1 MDILVFLFF
10 LSVFIFI
17 LALLFRVAMR
27 FYIYHQ
33 LSKKFI
39 VVPGP
44 NSFSYQKLSLPTS
57 FFTLT
62 IQNLDFSVNF
72 FGLISP
78 KFVFLSINCD
88 SVDIEFFQK
97 PHHLR
102 HHKPHTVSENIFIQ
116 VCLHTLILLIKQIMI
131 RVKSITIRRKDV
143 SFSIS
148 QLSFDYLMSNKKFS
162 FELETQ
168 SLLISKKG
176 ILDVQFD
183 PISFHPSFDADPV
196 LSLINLEA
204 LAIPFG
210 YSVPKIQIDI
220 NKKSLVI
227 ESINGSIILPR
238 GKIESVTPKL
248 KASLSISFPK
258 FSIMMKDLSGFFSRH
273 LFEIQNLNLD
283 KNEISIKKIK
293 IFNEDRPLIQ
303 VKDFSGVNNLNEV
316 WNFNCPEFNFLYHT
330 KTGLAIV
337 PFLAQ
342 EIIPLFKSDFKKLT
356 SIKLPTFT
364 MNMASFLVNLKLTD
378 LATATFK
385 VSNILMENQKIKI
398 SNIQGFINDIK
409 VLILK
414 LIDIYVVE
422 STSLEV
428 DIDNLHFHGRNGMI
442 IANSLM
448 EALAAWRSI
457 APYILKHRIDTE
469 SLPFPII
476 VKCDTFNVRFHD
488 SPLHQSISL
497 ANRILPGIL
506 SDSYVREFLLSKRA
520 KELSMAEQ
528 VQNKSFEMLGQLKF
542 KEFRNALE
550 NNKKHKYKFNLIF
563 NQVCFSADS
572 RNFSQKLKFIH
583 QIDPTTKNYYP
594 NIEWESMF
602 GMNAELS
609 FKKFQAFAFD
619 IEDPIAFAHDVV
631 FKGPTIIAE
640 PRQKDFAEM
649 HFTLDGENFTST
661 KNPIKL
667 RLYSDMKI
675 SATDFQYHYG
685 DSLMPVFQELSI
697 CIHSLVP
704 NGIDPSARLVW
715 WDGCRAFM
723 RGQFLFKAQCFDAR
737 FLGTFN
743 YRNLRDYM
751 PFRFYNWQMFWREG
765 DAVMKAD
772 RWFSPRVYKGV
783 EGPISLDMTK
793 LNWTFKFHWI
803 STENFDPKN
812 YIVFADVKKFGEKG
826 YDTYKEFRSN
836 EIVMDE
842 SNLTFSEMDGIVPNF
857 TLDLAHFDWFCQPIF
872 CFAATSHQKG
882 QIKKKLGF
890 PNFPRP
896 PYKYFIE
903 IKRHGYLRICA
914 NVFVFRIFDHFPIS
928 GSSHQKI
935 QGSSVDLRLNEFQ
948 MLTHCDM
955 TYECN
960 KFKSSFK
967 AQSISINATDL
978 AHYASVDPRRTPSF
992 IKMAPLEVEYGDQ
1005 TAVNIEKITIHFN
1018 QFLLRYIQDF
1028 MKTTEEI
1035 RKRFSKPKQPFKE
1048 VSINDYPNKKVDLNV
1063 NEVQVQFVSFESE
1076 LQAMGIIQKMNF
1088 SILEK
1093 EDPLNDPGTGFRI
1106 IMQELQLKINT
1117 QDPNITGKNPLLWAF
1132 EPVFFSACKCST
1144 FSLTTVALNASPMD
1158 IAALNSIMDECFG
1171 EDKPSP
1177 TNPSAL
1183 GIGNKNA
1190 PSESKLLLSIPTFKF
1205 SLRTAS
1211 DYTSVDLNTL
1221 NANLHCCSD
1230 KTIELSVLINDG
1242 KIIDSSRDP
1251 AFRSVLVKWKSTQ
1264 KAVMP
1269 LINIQLKMPPKI
1281 SGAYIF
1287 AQVEVNI
1294 EPTIVC
1300 YDAKFWD
1307 ELILSFKKQMEQRAT
1322 YGGPFITFDEINP
1335 TMPFKTYDKS
1345 IFPETEGTSE
1355 ELYNSTNKSIKI
1367 RTRSQNM
1374 QTMMMM
1380 RYFRL
1385 NPISMNVSYQNPDN
1399 KILSEIKNFQGQLH
1413 EIIYHDISV
1422 SITDLVEKLMN
1433 DIARD
1438 MIPQFIKHVVGIKRP
1453 DKTQDELIEEW
1464 LKSDGDKLSQTEKQ
1478 KKLLFGPKT
1487 VKKK

>member
-1 MDILVFLFF
+1 MDWLAFLFF
-10 LSVFIFI
+10 LSVFIFM
-17 LALLFRVAMR
+17 LALIFRYTLR
-27 FYIYHQ
+27 FYLHRQ

-44 NSFSYQKLSLPTS
+44 DSFSFQKLTLPTS

-62 IQNLDFSVNF
+62 IQNLYFSVNF
-72 FGLISP
+72 FGLLSP
-78 KFVFLSINCD
+78 KFVFLSINCE
-88 SVDIEFFQK
+88 SIDIEIFNK
-97 PHHLR
+97 SHHL
-102 HHKPHTVSENIFIQ
+102 HQHKPHTVSENIFIQ
-116 VCLHTLILLIKQIMI
+116 VCLHTLILLIKQIII
-131 RVKSITIRRKDV
+131 RVKSITIRMKDT
-143 SFSIS
+143 SFSVTE
-148 QLSFDYLMSNKKFS
+148 LSFDYLMSNKKFS
-162 FELETQ
+162 FKLDTKR
-168 SLLISKKG
+168 LLISQNR
-176 ILDVQFD
+176 IIDIQFD

-210 YSVPKIQIDI
+210 YNVPNFKIDI
-220 NKKSLVI
+220 NKKNLTI
-227 ESINGSIILPR
+227 KPINGCIILPR
-238 GKIESVTPKL
+238 GRIETNTPLL
-248 KASLSISFPK
+248 KATLSISFPK
-258 FSIMMKDLSGFFSRH
+258 FSIIMKELSGFFSRH

-283 KNEISIKKIK
+283 KNEIAIKKIK
-293 IFNEDRPLIQ
+293 IFNDDRLLLH
-303 VKDFSGVNNLNEV
+303 VKNFSGVRNLNEV
-316 WNFNCPEFNFLYHT
+316 WNFICPEFNFMYHT
-330 KTGLAIV
+330 KTGITVV
-337 PFLAQ
+337 PFIFKD
-342 EIIPLFKSDFKKLT
+342 IIPLFQKDFKKLS
-356 SIKLPTFT
+356 SIKLPSFSLNMTTF
-364 MNMASFLVNLKLTD
+364 LINLKLTD
-378 LATATFK
+378 LATFEFK
-385 VSNILMENQKIKI
+385 ISNILMENENIKI
-398 SNIQGFINDIK
+398 NIVQGFINDIK
-409 VLILK
+409 VIILK
-414 LIDIYVVE
+414 LFNINVID
-422 STSLEV
+422 STTLEINFNSLH
-428 DIDNLHFHGRNGMI
+428 LHLRNNMI
-442 IANSLM
+442 IANYLM
-448 EALAAWRSI
+448 EALASWRLI

-469 SLPFPII
+469 SLPFPIAVNCEVLS
-476 VKCDTFNVRFHD
+476 VKFHD

-520 KELSMAEQ
+520 KELSMTEQ
-528 VQNKSFEMLGQLKF
+528 VQSKSYEMLRKLKF
-542 KEFRNALE
+542 TEFRRILS
-550 NNKKHKYKFNLIF
+550 NNKKHKYKLHLIF
-563 NQVCFSADS
+563 NKVSFHADS
-572 RNFSQKLKFIH
+572 KDFSQKLKFIH
-583 QIDPTTKNYYP
+583 QIDPTTKTYYP
-594 NIEWESMF
+594 NMEWESMF

-609 FKKFQAFAFD
+609 FKKLQAFAMD
-619 IEDPIAFAHDVV
+619 IEDPIAFAHDVT

-649 HFTLDGENFTST
+649 HFTLDGEEFTST

-675 SATDFQYHYG
+675 IATDFQYHYG
-685 DSLMPVFQELSI
+685 DCLMPVFQEISI
-697 CIHSLVP
+697 CLHSLIP
-704 NGIDPSARLVW
+704 NGVDPSARLVW
-715 WDGCRAFM
+715 WDGCRAFI

-743 YRNLRDYM
+743 YRNMNDYM
-751 PFRFYNWQMFWREG
+751 PFRFYNWQMLWREG
-765 DAVMKAD
+765 DVVMKAD

-793 LNWTFKFHWI
+793 LNWTYKFHWV
-803 STENFDPKN
+803 SVENFDPKN
-812 YIVFADVKKFGEKG
+812 YIVFADVKKFGEKN
-826 YDTYKEFRSN
+826 YDTYKNFRAH

-842 SNLTFSEMDGIVPNF
+842 SNLTFSEMENIVPNF
-857 TLDLAHFDWFCQPIF
+857 TFDLAHFDWFCQPIF
-872 CFAATSHQKG
+872 CFTATSHKKG
-882 QIKKKLGF
+882 QIRKKLGF
-890 PNFPRP
+890 PCFPRP
-896 PYKYFIE
+896 PHKYFIE
-903 IKRHGYLRICA
+903 LKRHGYLRICA

-928 GSSHQKI
+928 GSRQKI
-935 QGSSVDLRLNEFQ
+935 QGSSVDLRLNDFQ

-955 TYECN
+955 TFEAN

-992 IKMAPLEVEYGDQ
+992 IKMEPLEVEYGDQ

-1035 RKRFSKPKQPFKE
+1035 RKKFSKPKQQFKE
-1048 VSINDYPNKKVDLNV
+1048 VSINNYPNKKVDLNV
-1063 NEVQVQFVSFESE
+1063 DEVQVQFVSFESD
-1076 LQAMGIIQKMNF
+1076 LQAMGIIQKMKF
-1088 SILEK
+1088 CILEK
-1093 EDPLNDPGTGFRI
+1093 EDPLNNPGTGI
-1106 IMQELQLKINT
+1106 QILVQELQLKINT
-1117 QDPNITGKNPLLWAF
+1117 QDPNITGKNPLIWVF

-1144 FSLTTVALNASPMD
+1144 ISLSTVALNASPMD
-1158 IAALNSIMDECFG
+1158 IAALNSILDECFG

-1177 TNPSAL
+1177 SNHPTLA
-1183 GIGNKNA
+1183 IGNKNG

-1211 DYTSVDLNTL
+1211 NYTSIDLSNL
-1221 NANLHCCSD
+1221 NANFHCCPD

-1242 KIIDSSRDP
+1242 KITDSSKDP
-1251 AFRSVLVKWKSTQ
+1251 AFRSVLVKWKNTQ

-1287 AQVEVNI
+1287 SQVEINI

-1307 ELILSFKKQMEQRAT
+1307 DLILMFKKQMDQKAT

-1345 IFPETEGTSE
+1345 IFPETEGKSE
-1355 ELYNSTNKSIKI
+1355 EIYNSTNKSIQI

-1422 SITDLVEKLMN
+1422 SITDFAEKLMN

-1438 MIPQFIKHVVGIKRP
+1438 MIPQFIKHMVGIKRP
-1453 DKTQDELIEEW
+1453 DKTQEELIEEW
-1464 LKSDGDKLSQTEKQ
+1464 LKSDGDKLSQTQKQ